1 MDTVLKKVT
10 AFLSKYRY
18 AALVLLIGV
27 ILMLLPTAKPEEEA
41 PEQPTA
47 QEEKTDLARELSGIL
62 GKIQGVGKVE
72 VMLTVQTGEYTVYRY
87 DDDGTVIITDE
98 DRAQAGL
105 VEKVEAPV
113 YRGAIVVCQ
122 GADSPGVRLSVIEA
136 VSKVT
141 GLSTDRITVLKMK

>member
-10 AFLSKYRY
+10 AVVSKYRY

-27 ILMLLPTAKPEEEA
+27 ILMLLPTSKPQEEA
-41 PEQPTA
+41 PAEPAQ
-47 QEEKTDLARELSGIL
+47 QEEKTDISGELCEIL

-72 VMLTVQTGEYTVYRY
+72 VMLTVQTGEHTVYQY
-87 DDDGTVIITDE
+87 DDGGTVIVTDE

-105 VEKVEAPV
+105 VEKVESPV

-122 GADSPGVRLSVIEA
+122 GADSPAVRLSVIEA
-136 VSKVT
+136 VAKVT